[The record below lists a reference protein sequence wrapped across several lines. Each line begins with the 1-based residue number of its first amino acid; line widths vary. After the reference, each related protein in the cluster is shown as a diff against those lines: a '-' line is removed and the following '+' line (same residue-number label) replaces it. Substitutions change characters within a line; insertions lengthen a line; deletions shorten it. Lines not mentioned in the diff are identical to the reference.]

1 MATFTNFFGGAFF
14 GGGFFGAGVDDA
26 PAQGGGGG
34 TPAQKPYGRLP
45 QYYSKKA
52 ILDYKRVELPQ
63 EPVSNRVAIQV
74 LDQAAKVWN
83 RFEGNDSRLGDML
96 AKVATLE
103 RQIAVY
109 VEGREIYNIVT
120 ELKQRIQARKDAKD
134 ADDEEIEIN
143 EMLDEGLL

>member
-1 MATFTNFFGGAFF
+1 MATGNFFGGQFF
-14 GGGFFGAGVDDA
+14 GGGFFGVIVDTST
-26 PAQGGGGG
+26 PQGGGGG
-34 TPAQKPYGRLP
+34 TPAKTPYGRLP

-83 RFEGNDSRLGDML
+83 RMEANDSRLGDML
-96 AKVATLE
+96 AKVAGLE

-134 ADDEEIEIN
+134 VEDEDMEIKEII
-143 EMLDEGLL
+143 DEGLL